1 MRRLSSPR
9 ALETKRWLGELR
21 LEQRLGSRPRSRCW
35 SMPASPLVSTPLPQ
49 SKATSCPACVII
61 RELVSAVST
70 RRGAASHA
78 HSTQRC
84 VGPPLAFFSQIVENP
99 PLDKLTE
106 RALRGGASNS
116 PTDIGNVDQPDA
128 GPRSDS
134 PPETPHIA
142 APTALEGLNASCSCF
157 VNTTSLGTAEP
168 VPAPPKIDR
177 DAAKRYRYGCA
188 ATTLCHKPVDDS
200 QLLLALDAGDRD
212 SIGTGRKRWWRL
224 AENKLFMT
232 LASAALEA
240 RKAAGLHAGS
250 ALKIPARPTRW
261 FDVTGPQSSSE
272 RPRER
277 LEGKLLNRVD
287 FVKSTDA
294 ANVLTAGPPG
304 LDPKSR
310 RLPLAT
316 VGGGA
321 LHFSFKRGL
330 PPLSQPPGVSV
341 AGLNISPSVFPDLSI
356 EVWVNL
362 DENSFA
368 AGGPDLALPNSGFAV
383 GCGDYATGLGRR
395 AILLHD
401 SHFSAIGRPHVAID
415 AGAPYLSNL
424 DPLAPRN
431 WHHIVAV
438 WQQGGFSFVYV
449 NGVQR
454 SVASTFTTNS
464 ECNMPLWVGHT
475 AFTPTISSSSPNMTT
490 AGYNANLTNSS
501 EARAKSAGVDG
512 KEEVLP
518 ADFGSGLEGFIG
530 LVRVF
535 GRTLSAVEV
544 QTLFQRGEQRF
555 PD

>member
-1 MRRLSSPR
+1 MRTRLFAAVLLVATLLPNASASPARRLRVKENVLAPEAFVQLPSSSDGPSHAVHRVHNVALERVGGQNMMTQLDETFSGDAAEGYTVHVHYTVDPAESIFPKAGISEAVLKSQVLNAAAVVPSRAGNETMVGRTATGATPGFSTKIEMLVYASKSVGVDALAAVKSDILSRLRNHTRTCFCRVDKARGRQSRTLDAAMRRTAPR
-9 ALETKRWLGELR
+9 
-21 LEQRLGSRPRSRCW
+21 
-35 SMPASPLVSTPLPQ
+35 
-49 SKATSCPACVII
+49 
-61 RELVSAVST
+61 
-70 RRGAASHA
+70 
-78 HSTQRC
+78 
-84 VGPPLAFFSQIVENP
+84 FFSQIVENP

-341 AGLNISPSVFPDLSI
+341 AGLNISPSCVAVVLFRYHL
-356 EVWVNL
+356 VNL
-362 DENSFA
+362 AE
-368 AGGPDLALPNSGFAV
+368 
-383 GCGDYATGLGRR
+383 
-395 AILLHD
+395 
-401 SHFSAIGRPHVAID
+401 
-415 AGAPYLSNL
+415 
-424 DPLAPRN
+424 
-431 WHHIVAV
+431 
-438 WQQGGFSFVYV
+438 
-449 NGVQR
+449 
-454 SVASTFTTNS
+454 SV
-464 ECNMPLWVGHT
+464 E
-475 AFTPTISSSSPNMTT
+475 
-490 AGYNANLTNSS
+490 
-501 EARAKSAGVDG
+501 
-512 KEEVLP
+512 
-518 ADFGSGLEGFIG
+518 
-530 LVRVF
+530 
-535 GRTLSAVEV
+535 
-544 QTLFQRGEQRF
+544 
-555 PD
+555 